1 MKDGAASASVRLMRR
16 TSCVSV
22 AGALGAAV
30 AMVAFAGCASGRS
43 SMAGPVVA
51 EAKNLPDH
59 FMVAAT
65 GIASSEEPKPGEG
78 CRNPMVDPRDG
89 TPLHLV
95 RSKDGKGDYQ
105 VLDRDYELKTAY
117 GVDSQHLLRLDCA
130 TGKALGIV
138 NE

>member
-1 MKDGAASASVRLMRR
+1 MRVGAASASVRLMRK
-16 TSCVSV
+16 TSLVNA

-89 TPLHLV
+89 TLLHLV

-105 VLDRDYELKTAY
+105 VLDRDLELKTAY